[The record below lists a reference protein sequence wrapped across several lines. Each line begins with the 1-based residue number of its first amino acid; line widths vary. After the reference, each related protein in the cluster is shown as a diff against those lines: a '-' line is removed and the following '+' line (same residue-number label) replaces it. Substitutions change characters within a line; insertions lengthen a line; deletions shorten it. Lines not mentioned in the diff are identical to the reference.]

1 MLWYSS
7 EAPNQGASNEYIA
20 YVFVEK
26 SEKYQYFLVEKSTL
40 SGIMFMYAQICLYR
54 EI

>member
-1 MLWYSS
+1 MISTT
-7 EAPNQGASNEYIA
+7 

-40 SGIMFMYAQICLYR
+40 SVAMIIYIQHTTQ
-54 EI
+54 